1 MLQNLDFNFDISQID
16 KFIMSHNESH
26 NESPILAATIPA
38 TDDIVPHVVL
48 NTTIGSPPHSSN
60 MSSPTTPTSLARLG
74 EICANEIAFRMG
86 WFGLRNVPS
95 SGNNGRSGRNAIPLG
110 PKEKYGSGIGI
121 IKLKKKKVMPDG
133 KEVEVEEG
141 DGEIVYAQMAPVGPI
156 A

>member
-60 MSSPTTPTSLARLG
+60 MSSPTTPTSLAS
-74 EICANEIAFRMG
+74 FR
-86 WFGLRNVPS
+86 FGSNYNYNDVS
-95 SGNNGRSGRNAIPLG
+95 SNNSSN
-110 PKEKYGSGIGI
+110 
-121 IKLKKKKVMPDG
+121 D
-133 KEVEVEEG
+133 
-141 DGEIVYAQMAPVGPI
+141 
-156 A
+156 

>member
-1 MLQNLDFNFDISQID
+1 
-16 KFIMSHNESH
+16 MSHSESH

-60 MSSPTTPTSLARLG
+60 MSSPTTPTSLASFRLG